1 MSTTEQSWTWL
12 DLGVLTRLVIGWGNL
27 CIMGRTQ
34 EYDFSWN
41 IHHLDLPC
49 PHKSAPGPFPS
60 NLDLTRT
67 HWSQTCSLNVPAD
80 VQTEVGPW
88 TMVQKKTLPVVNIPK
103 KQGNCGRGFSNLVWD
118 TFPDI
123 RHLNLTCGIC
133 QTECQI
139 ECQNIYIYNYIYIY
153 VYRIYTSRWYVK
165 IMCQGGN
172 HSKKVMKFLA
182 SLPEGRVDSFCAE
195 NSMKV
200 AFKHCGNCSP
210 QTNLAYCW
218 SGSCSGGISLTLK

>member
-1 MSTTEQSWTWL
+1 MFGCLWKWSIPVYPNDEPILSRLLSLKTNINIYIFIYIYIMSTTEQSWTWL
-12 DLGVLTRLVIGWGNL
+12 DSGVLTRLVIGWGNL

-88 TMVQKKTLPVVNIPK
+88 TMVQKQTCYQWSTSQKNRETVGVGSQILFGTPSPTSGTWISHVVYA
-103 KQGNCGRGFSNLVWD
+103 KQNVR
-118 TFPDI
+118 
-123 RHLNLTCGIC
+123 
-133 QTECQI
+133 
-139 ECQNIYIYNYIYIY
+139 
-153 VYRIYTSRWYVK
+153 
-165 IMCQGGN
+165 
-172 HSKKVMKFLA
+172 
-182 SLPEGRVDSFCAE
+182 
-195 NSMKV
+195 
-200 AFKHCGNCSP
+200 
-210 QTNLAYCW
+210 
-218 SGSCSGGISLTLK
+218 